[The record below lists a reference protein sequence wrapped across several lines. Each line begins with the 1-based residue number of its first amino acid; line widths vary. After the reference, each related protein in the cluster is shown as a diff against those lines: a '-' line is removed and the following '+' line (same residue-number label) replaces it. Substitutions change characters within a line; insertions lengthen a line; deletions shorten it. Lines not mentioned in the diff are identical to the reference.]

1 MVGNIIFAKKF
12 QFLSVSWCPSAGVL
26 LPLEPTRPKILRAV
40 KSIPPH
46 DSLFNLQTHPNEG
59 KQQILYASFFILV
72 DVWKQSK
79 MSTNREWLNK
89 LQYVNWMEYYEVIKM
104 VIRKIM

>member
-1 MVGNIIFAKKF
+1 MTHYLIYK
-12 QFLSVSWCPSAGVL
+12 
-26 LPLEPTRPKILRAV
+26 
-40 KSIPPH
+40 
-46 DSLFNLQTHPNEG
+46 THPNEG
-59 KQQILYASFFILV
+59 KQQILYALFSILV
-72 DVWKQSK
+72 QVWKQSE